1 MTVPGMPLDN
11 DSPQSKVFR
20 KAALDRLSSPE
31 QLDLTMRV
39 TSPQSWIALAGL
51 GLLLLAVVIWSF
63 AGTIPTRVNAQGV
76 IIRPGGVLEVYA
88 QGAGP
93 VEQVLVTAGETV
105 AAGQVVA
112 RLAQPALVRERDHA
126 RARLE
131 ELERQHRELA
141 SFSARNLTLQSNSRA
156 LEKSKLENTVAFA
169 EQRLEALRD
178 QIRSEEALLEKGL
191 ITRQTVLNTRQA
203 YFATE
208 DLLEGARNDIKQLP
222 LTQLTTATEADQ
234 EILQSQLRI
243 NEAERELQLLDQQL
257 DRVSAVTSPYAGRV
271 LEVKQNPGAIVGI
284 GSALVSLELLEAE
297 QEGLTVVAYVPVQD
311 GKDVVR
317 GMPVQVSPANVV
329 REEDGFLIGRVGYVS
344 EFPATPDGMMRVLGN
359 STLVQSLSA
368 AGAPFAAYVELDV
381 DPEAVSGYKWSSMRG
396 RGIAVNSG
404 TLCTVAITV
413 RERRPVD
420 LVIPVLRQVL
430 GL

>member
-1 MTVPGMPLDN
+1 M
-11 DSPQSKVFR
+11 FR

-39 TSPQSWIALAGL
+39 TSPQSWIALTGV
-51 GLLLLAVVIWSF
+51 GLLLVAVVVWSVV
-63 AGTIPTRVNAQGV
+63 GTIPTKVQAQGV

-93 VEQVLVTAGETV
+93 VDEVLVTAGETV
-105 AAGQVVA
+105 EAGQVVA
-112 RLAQPALVRERDHA
+112 RLAQPALERERDNA

-141 SFSARNLTLQSNSRA
+141 SFSARNLTLQSDSRA
-156 LEKSKLENTVAFA
+156 LQKSKLENTIAFA
-169 EQRLEALRD
+169 EQRLEALRE

-191 ITRQTVLNTRQA
+191 ITRQTVLHTRQA
-203 YFATE
+203 YFGTE
-208 DLLEGARNDIKQLP
+208 DLLEGARNELNQLP
-222 LTQLTTATEADQ
+222 LTQLTTVTQADQ

-243 NEAERELQLLDQQL
+243 NEADRALRLLEQQL

-284 GSALVSLELLEAE
+284 GTALVSLELLDAE
-297 QEGLTVVAYVPVQD
+297 KEGLTVIAYVPAHD
-311 GKDVVR
+311 GKEVVR
-317 GMPVQVSPANVV
+317 GMPVQVSPANVI

-344 EFPATPDGMMRVLGN
+344 EFPATPDGMMRVLSN
-359 STLVQSLSA
+359 STLVQGLSA
-368 AGAPFAAYVELDV
+368 AGAPFAAYIELDV
-381 DPEAVSGYKWSSMRG
+381 DPASVSGYRWSSSRG
-396 RGIAVNSG
+396 RDIAVNSG
-404 TLCTVAITV
+404 TLCMVTITV
-413 RERRPVD
+413 RERRPVE
-420 LVIPVLRQVL
+420 LVLPILRQVM